1 MGRIA
6 RGFKKTRLGGNR
18 VGRQQGWA
26 ATGLGGNKVG
36 AYRLGL
42 LAGACSCHRI
52 ASPYHAPSSSFPSCT
67 TTAKPWWPSKE
78 RIGDAFVHT
87 AFRTLEVKDL
97 LLVVQD
103 LDLTLPQQPLLL
115 ALELFCCNMGTGV
128 SANMHRVRA
137 NMH

>member
-6 RGFKKTRLGGNR
+6 RGFKKTRLGGN
-18 VGRQQGWA
+18 A
-26 ATGLGGNKVG
+26 VG

-42 LAGACSCHRI
+42 LAGACSYHRI
-52 ASPYHAPSSSFPSCT
+52 ASSYHATSSSFPSYT

-87 AFRTLEVKDL
+87 AFKTPEVKDL

-103 LDLTLPQQPLLL
+103 LGLALPQQPLFL
-115 ALELFCCNMGTGV
+115 ALELFGCDMGTG
-128 SANMHRVRA
+128 VRA